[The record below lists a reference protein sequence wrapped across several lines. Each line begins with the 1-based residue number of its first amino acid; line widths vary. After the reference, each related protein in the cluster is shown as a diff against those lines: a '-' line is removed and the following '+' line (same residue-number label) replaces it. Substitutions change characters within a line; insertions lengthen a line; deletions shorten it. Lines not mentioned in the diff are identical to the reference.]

1 MTEDPTQTPRPE
13 DPFQDY
19 DLLQIDPDCSPAE
32 LHFAFEKMIAA
43 WDPDRFPHVQSWK
56 ETSEKKQREIR
67 EAYER
72 LRVLQEARETARPED
87 PPRTDPT
94 PTLLSVP
101 VNPVRDDETPAEV
114 DDDPHRET
122 AKARFG
128 SGIPHRSWL
137 AAAGGMI
144 GLLLILALL
153 WPGLYHYETVRLNGK
168 DYPLRINR
176 LTSRAQYS
184 DGRQWLDPP
193 FPAAAPPALA
203 PLAAPPAQAP
213 PAPAPEAPPPPS
225 AASVVPAP
233 PADPPAAA
241 APPAKTVALPR
252 EKPAPAP
259 RIGAA
264 PAADRTRV
272 HAGSKARYGIQ
283 VGAYPEKA
291 KAEAQANA
299 LRAKYPTARVETVRI
314 EGKGP
319 WHRVLV
325 GRFENRDDALRYLKD
340 HRIGEAYPGSFV
352 QTPTRP

>member
-1 MTEDPTQTPRPE
+1 MTEDPTPTPRPE
-13 DPFQDY
+13 DPAQDY

-56 ETSEKKQREIR
+56 ETSDKKQREIR

-72 LRVLQEARETARPED
+72 LRVLQEARETAGPEG

-101 VNPVRDDETPAEV
+101 VNPARDDEIPADE
-114 DDDPHRET
+114 DEDPPRET
-122 AKARFG
+122 APARFV
-128 SGIPHRSWL
+128 SGVPHRSWF
-137 AAAGGMI
+137 AAAGVMI
-144 GLLLILALL
+144 GVLLILALL
-153 WPGLYHYETVRLNGK
+153 WPGLYHYETVRLDGK
-168 DYPLRINR
+168 DYPLRVNR

-193 FPAAAPPALA
+193 LPAAALPVTALPAE
-203 PLAAPPAQAP
+203 PLEQA
-213 PAPAPEAPPPPS
+213 APPPPPVAPFV
-225 AASVVPAP
+225 AAPAAEP
-233 PADPPAAA
+233 PAVATPPV
-241 APPAKTVALPR
+241 KTVTMPR
-252 EKPAPAP
+252 EKPTPGPA
-259 RIGAA
+259 IETA
-264 PAADRTRV
+264 PAADRTR
-272 HAGSKARYGIQ
+272 AKAVPKGRYGIQ
-283 VGAYPEKA
+283 VGAYPETA

-299 LRAKYPTARVETVRI
+299 LRAKYPTARVEVIRI

-319 WHRVLV
+319 WYRVLV

-352 QTPTRP
+352 QTSTRP

>member
-1 MTEDPTQTPRPE
+1 MTEDPTPTPRPE
-13 DPFQDY
+13 DPAQDY

-56 ETSEKKQREIR
+56 ETSEKKQREVR

-72 LRVLQEARETARPED
+72 LRVLHAAREMSGPED
-87 PPRTDPT
+87 PPRTDPP

-101 VNPVRDDETPAEV
+101 VNPARDDEAPAE
-114 DDDPHRET
+114 DDEVPPRET

-128 SGIPHRSWL
+128 SAVSRRSWL
-137 AAAGGMI
+137 AAAGVMI

-153 WPGLYHYETVRLNGK
+153 WPGLYHYETVRLDGK

-193 FPAAAPPALA
+193 LPAAAPPAE
-203 PLAAPPAQAP
+203 PLEQA
-213 PAPAPEAPPPPS
+213 APPPPF
-225 AASVVPAP
+225 AAPVVVAP
-233 PADPPAAA
+233 PAEPHAVPT
-241 APPAKTVALPR
+241 PPAKAITIPR

-259 RIGAA
+259 RIGTA

-272 HAGSKARYGIQ
+272 NAGFKGRYGIQ

-291 KAEAQANA
+291 KAEAQASA
-299 LRAKYPTARVETVRI
+299 LRTKYPTARVEAIRI

-340 HRIGEAYPGSFV
+340 HRIGEAYPGTFV
-352 QTPTRP
+352 QTSARP